1 MVLCKIFLADLLV
14 CEIDSREDQQRQVE
28 VSEDG
33 VTCGYKLNDTDLGSS
48 CACEQQYNYEKAVLK
63 RSALIGLTIEL
74 GISCYCAEAESY
86 SGGKNGDENCADIHE
101 LQAGESEC

>member
-33 VTCGYKLNDTDLGSS
+33 VTGGYKLNDTDLGSS
-48 CACEQQYNYEKAVLK
+48 CACEQQNNYEKAVLK

-74 GISCYCAEAESY
+74 GISERTATKTVQTYTSFRPENPSAESVP
-86 SGGKNGDENCADIHE
+86 
-101 LQAGESEC
+101 